1 MIIFALLI
9 VSFKTTREMFKFSI
23 SLKFR
28 LYDNDKQN
36 KKKGCVSPQFFL
48 RQLNWYSH

>member
-1 MIIFALLI
+1 
-9 VSFKTTREMFKFSI
+9 MFKFSI